1 MKSYYCSNE
10 RLEVRR
16 SFYLGITVPS
26 ACDTT
31 TYLSA
36 VKIFMN
42 LRYTVDNLLFP
53 SFQVKSPS
61 EPKIYDIYITFTQRH
76 VRPTLL

>member
-1 MKSYYCSNE
+1 MKSYNSNE

-31 TYLSA
+31 TRLNT

-42 LRYTVDNLLFP
+42 LRYIVNNLLFP
-53 SFQVKSPS
+53 SFQVK
-61 EPKIYDIYITFTQRH
+61 EVYQIYNIYI
-76 VRPTLL
+76 